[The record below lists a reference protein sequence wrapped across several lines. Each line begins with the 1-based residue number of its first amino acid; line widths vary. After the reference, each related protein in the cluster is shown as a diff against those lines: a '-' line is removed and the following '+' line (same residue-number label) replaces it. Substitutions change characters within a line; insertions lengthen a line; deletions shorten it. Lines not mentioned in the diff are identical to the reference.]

1 MKFLKKLNI
10 TVVVFCVC
18 CIAFVAF
25 LAYNPSHAYFQVH
38 KDAYGI
44 NTTKVDLLFDKY
56 STTSEGDDESV
67 FAIYAREQA
76 ANTPAEDRVY
86 KGPALDQSATWGTE
100 ANPYIIRK
108 KNHINNLAMLQK
120 AGYFEQKEGQSFFV
134 VCDLYGKPVAIN
146 CSEDSEMEIA
156 PIGTPNNPF
165 TGNISGAYIAGE
177 ATYENYK
184 VTQSTIANLKIVATS
199 ESPDVGF
206 FGRLGYKGTRV
217 ETITQEDSGSK
228 DENGDPIYIE
238 TKTITIENGY
248 SANISNLILADITI
262 SVSETITS
270 SLEAWWESFGTRTV
284 KKDGTDVT
292 EQIDKFR
299 TDCEETHHVGIL
311 AGHVD
316 FGKISDISI
325 YYSSDSVAAFDFK
338 EANNSN
344 TNFYSITGI
353 IGTAEYVNPTN
364 PTDTEGN
371 PQVNILSSEG
381 AITDEDLLNVVSG
394 GGGDESGTL
403 TGYMWAKNIF
413 SRHEAYLDANDGEKA
428 NSYNVTEL
436 KTESGDSL
444 FKKVLMREGSW
455 ATRKYKHYYYFADS
469 IFTFAMSMSTDTNEQ
484 GTTQGTPD
492 PNASDYIIKIWDCD
506 EESTWDSTTPPPV
519 TIVATDAAGNDSWE
533 YRLDDSIEIYA
544 HELQRV
550 TSGTLS
556 PDSKYV
562 LAYITSN
569 GTIYTLDLSNDSG
582 YVKPLIAWSGT
593 IAKEDSDGN
602 ITEQLVTTEGTGAQ
616 ISKLY
621 ALSGSATDSGYSFIY
636 NYNNSAGKTFSSGIG
651 TDNYRNFGIKTTAS
665 DMAGILGGNFGP
677 AEINTE
683 TQNSNTTSRSA
694 TAYYYTWSMSYANNT
709 YQASMTPNFIS
720 AYIAE
725 RNYFRIKL
733 AFNTTSNTFTILQAR
748 STSGTPADTDID
760 TAGHEVSFAL
770 FEVVASYKTKDAMN
784 MLPPSDTSGY
794 TFNPSTDVLFYDKT
808 TTDAKNNG
816 NNYYSVE
823 PLLSKQWLSG
833 KPEYLSSLNH
843 AVKLYR
849 AATENYQLRI
859 SETFLGQWVGGF
871 FDSNN
876 GGVMEVPIGI
886 DKKGYTIPA
895 GTIAFAINEASEE
908 KPSYINIVVAVNP
921 ELTYSSSIGLYDMN
935 QNNTWSSEFSLANPA
950 QSFPLPVSKKVTD
963 ASDAKYATYI
973 SNYTTSNGS
982 GGWTTHPG
990 TYTTH
995 LRGEIV
1001 LVGYSFSVTSPGIYL
1016 IGSGTG
1022 PMTVAYFS
1030 VDGAAGSGGDGT
1042 GGTPLGN
1049 IDFVYSNTAGTVI
1062 SVDHKFSGNHVLAEE
1077 DVESYYYPSYYYVR
1091 MFPEIEKTV
1100 GDVTT
1105 DAITIPWQ
1113 SISIH
1118 RYVDTSTEYAN
1129 LTRGRRRWIKV
1140 TADNPDGTSAIG
1152 LMYIFEDNLVGEDYS

>member
-1 MKFLKKLNI
+1 
-10 TVVVFCVC
+10 
-18 CIAFVAF
+18 
-25 LAYNPSHAYFQVH
+25 
-38 KDAYGI
+38 
-44 NTTKVDLLFDKY
+44 
-56 STTSEGDDESV
+56 
-67 FAIYAREQA
+67 
-76 ANTPAEDRVY
+76 
-86 KGPALDQSATWGTE
+86 
-100 ANPYIIRK
+100 
-108 KNHINNLAMLQK
+108 
-120 AGYFEQKEGQSFFV
+120 
-134 VCDLYGKPVAIN
+134 
-146 CSEDSEMEIA
+146 MEIA
-156 PIGTPNNPF
+156 PIGTPSNPF

-177 ATYENYK
+177 ATYGNYK

-284 KKDGTDVT
+284 KKNGTDVT

-338 EANNSN
+338 EANNSK

-364 PTDTEGN
+364 PTDADGN

-413 SRHEAYLDANDGEKA
+413 SRHEAYLDANSLEKS

-436 KTESGDSL
+436 KDKNGDTL
-444 FKKVLMREGSW
+444 FQKVLMREGPYG
-455 ATRKYKHYYYFADS
+455 TPTYRHYYYFADS
-469 IFTFAMSMSTDTNEQ
+469 IFTFAMSMSTETNSS
-484 GTTQGTPD
+484 GSTQGTPD

-506 EESTWDSTTPPPV
+506 EESAWNQTTPPPI
-519 TIVATDAAGNDSWE
+519 TIAATTSGNDAWE
-533 YRLDDSIEIYA
+533 YDVDPNTALYA
-544 HELQRV
+544 HKLVRA
-550 TSGTLS
+550 TGDLKPGTQ
-556 PDSKYV
+556 YV
-562 LAYITSN
+562 VAYIDNSGN
-569 GTIYTLDLSNDSG
+569 IYTFDMGNANNG
-582 YVKPLIAWSGT
+582 YVKPLQPWSGKYVIESNGTTADVT
-593 IAKEDSDGN
+593 IP
-602 ITEQLVTTEGTGAQ
+602 TTTPSPNSSE
-616 ISKLY
+616 LY
-621 ALSGSATDSGYSFIY
+621 VLSSSATDCGYALTYQDNGDANTFITGKGTA
-636 NYNNSAGKTFSSGIG
+636 NYYKFGVTATAWSIVGALG
-651 TDNYRNFGIKTTAS
+651 TEFDNATISTDVN
-665 DMAGILGGNFGP
+665 
-677 AEINTE
+677 
-683 TQNSNTTSRSA
+683 QSNTTGSA
-694 TAYYYTWSMSYANNT
+694 YTWYWYKWDFLQNSSNAT
-709 YQASMTPNFIS
+709 YQIYTTPDFTSGRYAKETTHFNIRLVFDTQDNVFEIRQAKSTNSTPN
-720 AYIAE
+720 YNDIAL
-725 RNYFRIKL
+725 N
-733 AFNTTSNTFTILQAR
+733 NCS
-748 STSGTPADTDID
+748 DTLI
-760 TAGHEVSFAL
+760 F
-770 FEVVASYKTKDAMN
+770 FEVVESYPTKDAMN
-784 MLPPSDTSGY
+784 MMPPKEALY
-794 TFNPSTDVLFYDKT
+794 TFNPSTDVLFYDPST
-808 TTDAKNNG
+808 TTG
-816 NNYYSVE
+816 GHNYYSVE

-843 AVKLYR
+843 AIKLYR
-849 AATENYQLRI
+849 ATTENYQLRI
-859 SETFLGQWVGGF
+859 SETFVGRWVGGL
-871 FDSNN
+871 FDNN
-876 GGVMEVPIGI
+876 DGGVMEVPIGI

-895 GTIAFAINEASEE
+895 GMIAFAINEASEG

-921 ELTYSSSIGLYDMN
+921 EMTYSSSIGLYDMN
-935 QNNTWSSEFSLANPA
+935 QNNTWSSEFSLANPV
-950 QSFPLPVSKKVTD
+950 QSFPLPISKKVTD

-1030 VDGAAGSGGDGT
+1030 VDGAAGAGGDGT

>member
-1 MKFLKKLNI
+1 MKFFKKLNL

-38 KDAYGI
+38 KDAIGV
-44 NTTKVDLLFDKY
+44 NTAKVDLLFDKY
-56 STTSEGDDESV
+56 ADSV
-67 FAIYAREQA
+67 FTLE
-76 ANTPAEDRVY
+76 NSEDSLEEEKRTY
-86 KGPALDQSATWGTE
+86 KGPELNQNAEWGTE

-108 KNHINNLAMLQK
+108 KNHINNLAMLHK
-120 AGYFEQKEGQSFFV
+120 AGYFEDKTGQSYFV
-134 VCDLYGKPVAIN
+134 VCNLDGTPVAIN

-156 PIGTPNNPF
+156 PIGTPSNPF
-165 TGNISGAYIAGE
+165 TGNISGAYIVGE
-177 ATYENYK
+177 ATYGNYK

-199 ESPDVGF
+199 ETPDVGF
-206 FGRLGYKGTRV
+206 FGRLGYTGTRV
-217 ETITQEDSGSK
+217 ETTTNVDTGSK
-228 DENGDPIYIE
+228 DEDGNPIYITE
-238 TKTITIENGY
+238 KTITIENGY
-248 SANISNLILADITI
+248 SANISNLIFADVTI
-262 SVSETITS
+262 SVSESIATS
-270 SLEAWWESFGTRTV
+270 VADWWASFGNRTIS
-284 KKDGTDVT
+284 KNGSNVT
-292 EQIDKFR
+292 EQIDKAR
-299 TDCEETHHVGIL
+299 DDCKETHHVGIL

-316 FGKISDISI
+316 FGKIANISI

-338 EANNSN
+338 ESNNSN

-353 IGTAEYVNPTN
+353 IGTAEYVNPSN
-364 PTDTEGN
+364 PLDANGN

-413 SRHEAYLDANDGEKA
+413 SRHEEYLENNGGTTS
-428 NSYNVTEL
+428 NQYNVAEL
-436 KTESGDSL
+436 KAKSGDSL
-444 FKKVLMREGSW
+444 FKKVVMREGPYG
-455 ATRKYKHYYYFADS
+455 TPIYKHYYYFADS
-469 IFTFAMSMSTDTNEQ
+469 IFTFAMSMSTDTNEK

-492 PNASDYIIKIWDCD
+492 PNASDYLIKIWDCD
-506 EESTWDSTTPPPV
+506 EESSWDGATPPPI
-519 TIVATDAAGNDSWE
+519 TIYAADANGNDAWSYDIDPNSE
-533 YRLDDSIEIYA
+533 LYA
-544 HELQRV
+544 HKLVRA
-550 TSGTLS
+550 TTLKANT
-556 PDSKYV
+556 KYV
-562 LAYITSN
+562 VAYINSD
-569 GTIYTLDLSNDSG
+569 GQIYTFDMGNSTDGYKKLLNPWHGTYVSG
-582 YVKPLIAWSGT
+582 SG
-593 IAKEDSDGN
+593 A
-602 ITEQLVTTEGTGAQ
+602 
-616 ISKLY
+616 
-621 ALSGSATDSGYSFIY
+621 SATDVTIAEPTITSTTNELYVLSSSSTDCGYSLTYKDSEYASETFITGKGT
-636 NYNNSAGKTFSSGIG
+636 NSFFKFGVTSTAWSIVGVAGTEFDDATI
-651 TDNYRNFGIKTTAS
+651 TTAI
-665 DMAGILGGNFGP
+665 DQT
-677 AEINTE
+677 NT
-683 TQNSNTTSRSA
+683 SGKS
-694 TAYYYTWSMSYANNT
+694 YTWYWYTWEVTS
-709 YQASMTPNFIS
+709 ASNSTFQVYMKPDFKSGNWTTMTTH
-720 AYIAE
+720 
-725 RNYFRIKL
+725 
-733 AFNTTSNTFTILQAR
+733 FNIRLVFDTQDNQFEIRQAR
-748 STSGTPADTDID
+748 STDSTPADT
-760 TAGHEVSFAL
+760 AVSLSNCSQDLIF
-770 FEVVASYKTKDAMN
+770 FEVVESFPTKDAMN
-784 MLPPSDTSGY
+784 MVPPTSATSY
-794 TFNPSTDVLFYDKT
+794 SFNPSTDVLFYTST
-808 TTDAKNNG
+808 TNG
-816 NNYYSVE
+816 RNFYSVE

-833 KPEYLSSLNH
+833 KPEYLESLNH

-859 SETFLGQWVGGF
+859 SETFIGRWVGGLL
-871 FDSNN
+871 DNN
-876 GGVMEVPIGI
+876 DGGVMEVPIGI

-895 GTIAFAINEASEE
+895 GMIAFAINEASEG

-921 ELTYSSSIGLYDMN
+921 EMTYSSSIGLYDMN

-950 QSFPLPVSKKVTD
+950 QSFPLPISKKVTD

-995 LRGEIV
+995 LRGETV

-1030 VDGAAGSGGDGT
+1030 VDGAAGAGGDGT

-1091 MFPEIEKTV
+1091 MFPEVEKTV
-1100 GDVTT
+1100 SGTKV

-1113 SISIH
+1113 TISIH
-1118 RYVDTSTEYAN
+1118 RYLDTSTEYDN